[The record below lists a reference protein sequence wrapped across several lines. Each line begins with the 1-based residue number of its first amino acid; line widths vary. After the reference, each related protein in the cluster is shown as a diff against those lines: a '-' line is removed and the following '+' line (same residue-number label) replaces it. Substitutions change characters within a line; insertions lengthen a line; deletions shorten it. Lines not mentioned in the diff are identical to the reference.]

1 MKKFGLEFFVG
12 IFVLL
17 GTAALAYLAIDIAGV
32 SGQDDKR
39 YPLLARFDSSSGL
52 KEGAFVEI
60 AGVRVGQV
68 QTIVL
73 DRESFESVVTL
84 VIDKGIELPDD
95 SMASIRTAGIIGDRF
110 IKLSPGGSE
119 EALVPG
125 DEILETESSI
135 SIEELVSKYIFEE

>member
-84 VIDKGIELPDD
+84 VIDKGMELPDD